1 MPLQQSEITQTT
13 RQVRVES
20 DADPC
25 LQIHK
30 QKYKIFKTEEWE
42 KNSTK
47 WW

>member
-1 MPLQQSEITQTT
+1 MPLQQSEITQNT

-30 QKYKIFKTEEWE
+30 QKYEILKTEEW
-42 KNSTK
+42 KKTATK
-47 WW
+47 